1 MMTTKTA
8 TPEEVWAAIKELTK
22 AQQRTEEAQQR
33 TEEIQQRTEKENAEG
48 MKELRKVQQRTEEA
62 QQRTEEA
69 QQRTEES
76 QQRTE
81 EAPVNSPKILNQA
94 NGQFNRKWG
103 QFLENLVKGDLV
115 KLLAQRNIKVAR
127 VQPRLVACDS
137 NGREIGEFDLV
148 AINGEEIVAVEVKT
162 TLTKEKVQKFI
173 AQLKMFKKYFP
184 EYANKVIYG
193 AVAFLCEP
201 ESKEARGAAKYS
213 EENGLFVIY
222 VPQEAAPMSRP
233 CQMPKTLNPRPFRG
247 QAHS

>member
-8 TPEEVWAAIKELTK
+8 TPEEVWAVIKENAEGMKELRK
-22 AQQRTEEAQQR
+22 A
-33 TEEIQQRTEKENAEG
+33 QQRTEKENAEG
-48 MKELRKVQQRTEEA
+48 MKELRKA
-62 QQRTEEA
+62 QQRTEKENA
-69 QQRTEES
+69 EGMKELRKALRELTKNQ
-76 QQRTE
+76 
-81 EAPVNSPKILNQA
+81 NQA

-115 KLLAQRNIKVAR
+115 KLLGERNIKVAR
-127 VQPRLVACDS
+127 VQPRMVFCDS

-201 ESKEARGAAKYS
+201 ENKEARGAAKYS
-213 EENGLFVIY
+213 EENGLFVI
-222 VPQEAAPMSRP
+222 MSP
-233 CQMPKTLNPRPFRG
+233 GGSSNVTTMSNAKDFKPKAF
-247 QAHS
+247 